1 MSTTTRAV
9 TQAKNSS
16 TLQFLGRAGM
26 VCYGVIHVL
35 IGYLALRVAFGASG
49 QQADQRGALAEVGSG
64 GFGKVVLWVLA
75 IGLFAYAAWQAVM
88 ATRGFQWVGDQR
100 KRTVKRVAAV
110 ARAVIGVA
118 LGATAV
124 RLASGSG
131 SGGSGDQQQK
141 TWTADLLSLPAGRVL
156 VGLVAL
162 IVLGVA
168 VALVSKGVRKSF
180 LKDLDTSELPTGS
193 QRWVTRLGTAGYLA
207 KGVVL
212 GIVGVLI
219 GIAALHRNAGR
230 AGGLDAALRTVAGQ
244 PFGTAAL
251 VVVALGL
258 AAYGVFC
265 FAAAKAHRT

>member
-1 MSTTTRAV
+1 MSRTTQAAA
-9 TQAKNSS
+9 QAKNS
-16 TLQFLGRAGM
+16 TTTQVLGRAGM

-35 IGYLALRVAFGASG
+35 IGYLALRVAFGDSG
-49 QQADQRGALAEVGSG
+49 EQADQRGALAEVGSG

-75 IGLFAYAAWQAVM
+75 VGLFAYAAWQVLM
-88 ATRGFQWVGDQR
+88 AAKSFHWVTKQR
-100 KRTVKRVAAV
+100 KRAVKRVAAV

-118 LGATAV
+118 LGVTAV
-124 RLASGSG
+124 QLASGSG

-141 TWTADLLSLPAGRVL
+141 SWTAELLSLPAGRVL

-162 IVLGVA
+162 VIIGVA

-180 LKDLDTSELPTGS
+180 LNDLNTGELPTGS
-193 QRWVTRLGTAGYLA
+193 RRWVTRLGTAGYLA
-207 KGVVL
+207 KGLVL

-219 GIAALHRNAGR
+219 GIAALHRDAGQ

-251 VVVALGL
+251 VAVALGL

-265 FAAAKAHRT
+265 FAAAKAHKT